1 MGRTLPFE
9 RQDGLMAQLLKNLP
23 NLFKL
28 ARVKKRNVH
37 TELQNFNWIRSLA
50 SIDSPAL
57 LDEFILLFMTLE
69 SVVLSHQKDK
79 IK

>member
-1 MGRTLPFE
+1 M
-9 RQDGLMAQLLKNLP
+9 MAQLLKNLP